1 MAVFSFPYE
10 FSYPFKGRVGT
21 PAKLEHRICH
31 VSYEHS
37 PSLAPS
43 VREVTD
49 FSEPQLHSWREK
61 RKRWGGGVAE

>member
-1 MAVFSFPYE
+1 MAVSSFPYE
-10 FSYPFKGRVGT
+10 ETGFKGRVGT

-31 VSYEHS
+31 VSYEHT

-49 FSEPQLHSWREK
+49 FSEP
-61 RKRWGGGVAE
+61 